1 MHTKKANNGRRC
13 RSKKKVTAFCCL
25 SSIKKSNKKHMNFA
39 SRSEG
44 RQDRVRPR
52 VFIKL
57 DMKPRGHLVEISIFS
72 LNLVIARLT
81 KILNRADKK

>member
-13 RSKKKVTAFCCL
+13 RSQKKSDSILL
-25 SSIKKSNKKHMNFA
+25 SFFDKKSNKKHMNFA

-52 VFIKL
+52 FLIKL
-57 DMKPRGHLVEISIFS
+57 DMKPGNASSV
-72 LNLVIARLT
+72 VRLIVCDDVM
-81 KILNRADKK
+81 KFLD